1 MLRSLLTP
9 TRHEYR
15 CATRPPLPHTF
26 RARFVSSPSSFA
38 PPSVRLPTIF
48 APATGKGKSAISI
61 LRVSGDDAL
70 EVWRRMTRPAR
81 RSRSPGGA
89 GAGGRKGKGKQ
100 AARDPPERRAILRK
114 IVHPE
119 TGEVLDEA
127 VVLYFPPS
135 SALTAQPTLELH
147 LHGSP
152 ALMTLLLR
160 VLPTLSSAGSGS
172 FFRIAEPGEFT
183 RLAFEAGK
191 MDLTEVEGIRDLV
204 EAETEQQRRLA
215 ARQASG
221 HIGKAYDSMRASAIE
236 AMALVEAL
244 IDFGEDEGISEG
256 VFEQAR
262 EKVLSLRRLITK
274 HLDDGRR
281 GEIIR
286 QGIQLA
292 IVGPPNAGKS
302 SLLNWLAQRE
312 AAIVTA
318 IPGTTRDVVELS
330 LDYHGFPVLVA
341 DTAGL
346 RSKPGD
352 EVEKI
357 GAERAVQRAESAD
370 ITLCVLSLSELF
382 PAPPPTTAPSSTPSP
397 SPPSPQ
403 PYIDPQTLSLLTHS
417 TLLILNKADTSPPT
431 PGQLAALADKLRAE
445 GKRWAGMRTEKEP
458 EGGEGFVVVS
468 VREGE
473 GLKGLAERLKG
484 ELKRRFDLSD
494 DLDETPIV
502 THERHRRLLEEC
514 LASLDAFLAMDPLDP
529 DIVDAGEELRYAVL
543 ALGKITGA
551 VDVEEVLGEI
561 FAGFCIGK

>member
-1 MLRSLLTP
+1 MLRSVVAPARLLCRCS
-9 TRHEYR
+9 TRSL
-15 CATRPPLPHTF
+15 LPGAPHRRSASTS
-26 RARFVSSPSSFA
+26 SSPRT
-38 PPSVRLPTIF
+38 PLVRLPTIF
-48 APATGKGKSAISI
+48 APATGRGKSAISI
-61 LRVSGDDAL
+61 LRISGDDAL
-70 EVWRRMTRPAR
+70 EVWRKMTRPAAAKGR
-81 RSRSPGGA
+81 GRGRVVVA
-89 GAGGRKGKGKQ
+89 GAPGRGKVLQ
-100 AARDPPERRAILRK
+100 DPPERKAILRK

-160 VLPTLSSAGSGS
+160 TLPTLSSSSPGGSM
-172 FFRIAEPGEFT
+172 FRIAEPGEFT

-221 HIGKAYDSMRASAIE
+221 HIRQAYDSMRSSAIE

-256 VFEQAR
+256 VFVQAR
-262 EKVLSLRRLITK
+262 EKVHTLSRLISK

-330 LDYHGFPVLVA
+330 LDFHGFPVQVA

-346 RSKPGD
+346 RSRPTD
-352 EVEKI
+352 EVERI
-357 GAERAVQRAESAD
+357 GMERAVERAEAAD
-370 ITLCVLSLSELF
+370 IAICVLSLAELF
-382 PAPPPTTAPSSTPSP
+382 PSSTSTAASSTMSP
-397 SPPSPQ
+397 SMQ
-403 PYIDPQTLSLLTHS
+403 IDPQTLSLIRPS
-417 TLLILNKADTSPPT
+417 TLLVLNKSDASPPS
-431 PGQLAALADKLRAE
+431 PAQLTALAEKLREE
-445 GKRWAGMRTEKEP
+445 GKGWLGIDEEAKGM
-458 EGGEGFVVVS
+458 VVVS
-468 VREGE
+468 VEKGE
-473 GLKGLAERLKG
+473 GLGRLAERLKD
-484 ELKRRFDLSD
+484 ELRRRFDLSD

-502 THERHRRLLEEC
+502 THERHRRHLQEC
-514 LASLDAFLAMDPLDP
+514 LSSLTTFLDMDPSDP

>member
-1 MLRSLLTP
+1 MLRLLEPVRLFRVLGRAAAP
-9 TRHEYR
+9 T
-15 CATRPPLPHTF
+15 AK
-26 RARFVSSPSSFA
+26 RARYSTPSSSLISFA
-38 PPSVRLPTIF
+38 AARTPTIF

-61 LRVSGDDAL
+61 LRISGDDAL
-70 EVWRRMTRPAR
+70 EVWRRMTLPAR
-81 RSRSPGGA
+81 GMRGDS
-89 GAGGRKGKGKQ
+89 GR
-100 AARDPPERRAILRK
+100 RRREPPERRAVLRRV
-114 IVHPE
+114 VHPE
-119 TGEVLDEA
+119 TKEVLDEA
-127 VVLYFPPS
+127 VVLYFPAS

-152 ALMTLLLR
+152 ALMQLLLR
-160 VLPTLSSAGSGS
+160 LLPTLSSSSTPSSSSSPSAPQLGP
-172 FFRIAEPGEFT
+172 FRIAEPGEFT

-221 HIGKAYDSMRASAIE
+221 HIRQAYDAMRATAIE

-262 EKVLSLRRLITK
+262 EKVTSLVSQIEK

-292 IVGPPNAGKS
+292 IIGPPNAGKS

-318 IPGTTRDVVELS
+318 VPGTTRDVVELS
-330 LDYHGFPVLVA
+330 LDFHGFPIQVA

-346 RSKPGD
+346 RKTVD
-352 EVEKI
+352 EVERI
-357 GAERAVQRAESAD
+357 GIERAVQIAESAD
-370 ITLCVLSLSELF
+370 VKLCVISLAELF
-382 PAPPPTTAPSSTPSP
+382 PPSSASSAPPSTPV
-397 SPPSPQ
+397 
-403 PYIDPQTLSLLTHS
+403 IDSQTLSLLTPS
-417 TLLILNKADTSPPT
+417 TLLILNKADAAPPT
-431 PGQLAALADKLRAE
+431 DAQLDSLLAVLEKE
-445 GKRWAGMRTEKEP
+445 GKSWMGKER
-458 EGGEGFVVVS
+458 GRDGLVRVS
-468 VREGE
+468 VKEGE
-473 GLKGLAERLKG
+473 GLGELAERLKA
-484 ELKRRFDLSD
+484 EVKARFDLSD
-494 DLDETPIV
+494 NLEETPIV
-502 THERHRRLLEEC
+502 THERHRRHLEDC
-514 LASLDAFLAMDPLDP
+514 LASLTAFLEMDPSGFDL
-529 DIVDAGEELRYAVL
+529 VDAGEELRYATL

-561 FAGFCIGK
+561 FRGFCIGK

>member
-1 MLRSLLTP
+1 MLRSLRTPALP
-9 TRHEYR
+9 TRL
-15 CATRPPLPHTF
+15 CAPARAPPTLRHV
-26 RARFVSSPSSFA
+26 RLASLSSP
-38 PPSVRLPTIF
+38 PQLRLPTIF

-61 LRVSGDDAL
+61 LRVSGEDAL
-70 EVWRRMTRPAR
+70 EVWRSMTRPAR
-81 RSRSPGGA
+81 SKGVSATRGARRSE
-89 GAGGRKGKGKQ
+89 GKGK
-100 AARDPPERRAILRK
+100 ARQTDPPERRAVLRK
-114 IVHPE
+114 VVHPE

-127 VVLYFPPS
+127 VCLYFPPS
-135 SALTAQPTLELH
+135 SSLTAQPTLELH

-152 ALMTLLLR
+152 ALMSLLLR
-160 VLPTLSSAGSGS
+160 VLPTLQPASGGQL
-172 FFRIAEPGEFT
+172 RLAEPGEFT

-221 HIGKAYDSMRASAIE
+221 HTRQIYESMRTTAIE
-236 AMALVEAL
+236 ATALVEAL

-262 EKVLSLRRLITK
+262 EKVLALRRQITK

-281 GEIIR
+281 GEILR

-292 IVGPPNAGKS
+292 IIGPPNAGKS

-318 IPGTTRDVVELS
+318 TPGTTRDVVELS
-330 LDYHGFPVLVA
+330 LDFHGFPVQVA

-346 RSKPGD
+346 RNATE
-352 EVEKI
+352 EVERI
-357 GAERAVQRAESAD
+357 GIERAVERAETAD
-370 ITLCVLSLSELF
+370 LKLCVLSLAELF
-382 PAPPPTTAPSSTPSP
+382 PPSSPSSSSSRAP
-397 SPPSPQ
+397 HLPLDARTLALLDSHTLIVLNKSDASPPSP
-403 PYIDPQTLSLLTHS
+403 
-417 TLLILNKADTSPPT
+417 A
-431 PGQLAALADKLRAE
+431 QLAALADVLE
-445 GKRWAGMRTEKEP
+445 GEGREWMGMRSDDQ
-458 EGGEGFVVVS
+458 GIGFTCVS

-473 GLKGLAERLKG
+473 GLGELAERIKG

-502 THERHRRLLEEC
+502 THERHRRHLEDC
-514 LASLDAFLAMDPLDP
+514 LSSLSAFLDLDP
-529 DIVDAGEELRYAVL
+529 SDLVDAGEELRYAVL
-543 ALGKITGA
+543 ALGKIGGQ

-561 FAGFCIGK
+561 FRGFCIGK